1 MPRPI
6 ERATKLNSE
15 KEPALGPGR
24 KVGRSRRSRLG
35 MFARLRARPLVASA
49 AATAVAAAATAAVDR
64 AESLS
69 LWPFSKQPKKLTPT
83 LVVDARAELGEGPIW
98 DARSGKLLWLDILN
112 SKVMQYSPKTSQNVV
127 HDLSPHAPSVST
139 IVPVSGSDTKVVLGV
154 QSGFALYDLETKT
167 LEAHPSNGSLHGP
180 FTRMNDGKCDP
191 QGRAQKEVGKPRTRR
206 VACACLSRHGSV
218 SSRLTR
224 RDAP

>member
-1 MPRPI
+1 M
-6 ERATKLNSE
+6 
-15 KEPALGPGR
+15 
-24 KVGRSRRSRLG
+24 G

-139 IVPVSGSDTKVVLGV
+139 IGPVSGSDTKVVLGV